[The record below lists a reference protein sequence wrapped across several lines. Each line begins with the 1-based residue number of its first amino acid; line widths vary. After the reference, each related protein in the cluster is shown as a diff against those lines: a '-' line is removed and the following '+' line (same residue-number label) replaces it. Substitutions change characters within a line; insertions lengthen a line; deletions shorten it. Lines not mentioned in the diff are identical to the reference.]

1 MTYLDA
7 NFILYIIFLT
17 FIWILTI
24 ITYLLINY
32 LKFYYVNKSIND
44 TFNNIAIIVTSLQV
58 GDILRDNRR

>member
-1 MTYLDA
+1 MTYIDINL
-7 NFILYIIFLT
+7 ILYIIFLT

-58 GDILRDNRR
+58 GYIKK

>member
-1 MTYLDA
+1 MTYLDP
-7 NFILYIIFLT
+7 NLILYIIFLT

-24 ITYLLINY
+24 ITFLLINF

-58 GDILRDNRR
+58 GDILRNNRR